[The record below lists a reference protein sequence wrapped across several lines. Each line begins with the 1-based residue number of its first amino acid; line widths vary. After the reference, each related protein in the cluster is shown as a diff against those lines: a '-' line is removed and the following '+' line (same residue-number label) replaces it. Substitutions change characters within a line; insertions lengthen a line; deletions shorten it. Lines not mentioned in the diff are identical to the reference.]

1 MITYTATC
9 TNLYVLASFLIR
21 EHIPFEYRPTR
32 AYCHKNHRNGYGGS
46 VIDFTLEESTKHP
59 CVTLDELLGRM
70 EEKYG
75 NTFNFKVIR
84 EFHYR

>member
-32 AYCHKNHRNGYGGS
+32 AYNHKNHRNGYGGS
-46 VIDFTLEESTKHP
+46 VVDFTLEESTKHP
-59 CVTLDELLGRM
+59 CVTLDEFCHQGIVGRD
-70 EEKYG
+70 EQRG
-75 NTFNFKVIR
+75 SVGL
-84 EFHYR
+84 